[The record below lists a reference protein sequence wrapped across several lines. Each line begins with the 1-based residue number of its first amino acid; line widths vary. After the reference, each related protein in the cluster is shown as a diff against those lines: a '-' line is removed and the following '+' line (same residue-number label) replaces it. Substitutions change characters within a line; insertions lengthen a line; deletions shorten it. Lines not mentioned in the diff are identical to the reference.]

1 MKTVLSLLIVI
12 FTFLGILD
20 ASYVTW
26 SRFSGELPPC
36 KPPFACETVL
46 NSSWS
51 KIGPVPLS
59 VLGILFYSTFFLTA
73 AASVLE
79 VKGIRFRQFS
89 IPLPSLIF
97 MLGCFGAGFS
107 LYLVLIMG
115 VILKA
120 WCLYC
125 LLSALNCGI
134 VFLMSCGVWRKSG
147 FPTLLRKESDALHI

>member
-1 MKTVLSLLIVI
+1 MKTVLSLLIVV

-26 SRFSGELPPC
+26 SRFSGVLPPC

-59 VLGILFYSTFFLTA
+59 VLGILFYSTFFLIA
-73 AASVLE
+73 ALSVLE
-79 VKGIRFRQFS
+79 VKAIKKGQFS
-89 IPLPSLIF
+89 VPIPALIIL
-97 MLGCFGAGFS
+97 LGCFGAGFS
-107 LYLVLIMG
+107 LYLVFIMG

-134 VFLMSCGVWRKSG
+134 VFLLSCGVWRKSD
-147 FPTLLRKESDALHI
+147 FPTLFRKESDALHI